1 MMLAYNSPDPTR
13 VFYIVR
19 ARQRRIILRSLR
31 WLRSCASPLRRPRK
45 RSCRRKKEGRSG
57 VWREDCRLSRR
68 PFSPSHAASCARCAG
83 YGELPTGDHAGV
95 WVLHALTEANLG
107 GGIPAFLSLLFAPPP
122 TSLKLLPGCPM
133 SEEGRQQL
141 DTEPGPC
148 GACPPRQ
155 AAQARTG
162 RPTEFCP
169 PLYQAYHLRSGE
181 VWKRRARKVP
191 RPRKRSDHDHDTVT

>member
-1 MMLAYNSPDPTR
+1 M
-13 VFYIVR
+13 
-19 ARQRRIILRSLR
+19 
-31 WLRSCASPLRRPRK
+31 
-45 RSCRRKKEGRSG
+45 
-57 VWREDCRLSRR
+57 
-68 PFSPSHAASCARCAG
+68 
-83 YGELPTGDHAGV
+83 

-162 RPTEFCP
+162 MSGVRM
-169 PLYQAYHLRSGE
+169 YQAGYIYAATSEWQTQAHG
-181 VWKRRARKVP
+181 VC
-191 RPRKRSDHDHDTVT
+191 